1 MWITVGYLA
10 PALLL
15 LPRVGARILSFL
27 EVHRDRGVQIESV
40 WGTLALLLDRVG
52 LGHAVPVFEFGAWD
66 VQCRRFG
73 LVIAAG
79 LTSLVYPVLYTD
91 LVDSGTAGHGRAL
104 AAAVARNVL
113 LVVLYAFLV
122 RRAVRPLPDATPAP
136 APEAPAVPS

>member
-1 MWITVGYLA
+1 MLEALIAARVLSPQYLLWLCPLLAVVG
-10 PALLL
+10 
-15 LPRVGARILSFL
+15 GWQ
-27 EVHRDRGVQIESV
+27 G
-40 WGTLALLLDRVG
+40 
-52 LGHAVPVFEFGAWD
+52 
-66 VQCRRFG
+66 RFG

-91 LVDSGTAGHGRAL
+91 LVDSETAGHGRAL